1 VIEVVDYDDQWPI
14 QFETLRAQYEAAL
27 VGVPVVEIEHVGS
40 TSVPGLA
47 AKPVIDIDIVVPA
60 AAVEAAI
67 AALATIGYESMGEMG
82 VPQRWVCRA
91 PDGGIRTNTYVVVD
105 GSLSLRNHIGVRD
118 VLRSDDA
125 LRTEYADVK
134 KRLARDVDD
143 IDEYVEGKSAVLQRI
158 LERGGLTDDERA
170 TIGEINRRPT

>member
-1 VIEVVDYDDQWPI
+1 
-14 QFETLRAQYEAAL
+14 
-27 VGVPVVEIEHVGS
+27 
-40 TSVPGLA
+40 
-47 AKPVIDIDIVVPA
+47 
-60 AAVEAAI
+60 
-67 AALATIGYESMGEMG
+67 
-82 VPQRWVCRA
+82 
-91 PDGGIRTNTYVVVD
+91 
-105 GSLSLRNHIGVRD
+105 VRD

>member
-1 VIEVVDYDDQWPI
+1 
-14 QFETLRAQYEAAL
+14 
-27 VGVPVVEIEHVGS
+27 VPVVGIEHVGS

-47 AKPVIDIDIVVPA
+47 AKPIIDVDIVVLA

-67 AALATIGYESMGEMG
+67 AALATIGYESMNEMS
-82 VPQRWVCRA
+82 VPQQWMCRA
-91 PDGGIRTNTYVVVD
+91 PEDEIQTNTYVVVD